1 VQSRALEGDGGQE
14 LLLAD
19 AGDIDDLLDPGKTEG
34 VAADAIGVQQCQ
46 FATATARLWF
56 GTASCSAVLPA
67 LLFMISASGLVMSPG
82 QPRARA
88 TSSSA
93 TSSLPSLAVRCSGV
107 SPLSFWATSSSS
119 LTLRTSRAT
128 SGVVVQGGEPCYPG
142 ESWN

>member
-1 VQSRALEGDGGQE
+1 VVAKLTVVGAEQGLVQSRALEGDGGQE

-19 AGDIDDLLDPGKTEG
+19 PGDIDDLLDPGKTEG

-88 TSSSA
+88 TKQ
-93 TSSLPSLAVRCSGV
+93 LRDLQLALLGRQVQRRV
-107 SPLSFWATSSSS
+107 A
-119 LTLRTSRAT
+119 
-128 SGVVVQGGEPCYPG
+128 VVVLGD
-142 ESWN
+142 